1 MYFSKHTYHRHGE
14 TSVDSSEQ
22 RDAEHSVT
30 TLFRHPKLTIT
41 SIGTLRGSLKFFLIR
56 AYIVNCF
63 RTLYWTLGTIS
74 S

>member
-41 SIGTLRGSLKFFLIR
+41 SIGTLRGSLIFF
-56 AYIVNCF
+56 F
-63 RTLYWTLGTIS
+63 K
-74 S
+74 